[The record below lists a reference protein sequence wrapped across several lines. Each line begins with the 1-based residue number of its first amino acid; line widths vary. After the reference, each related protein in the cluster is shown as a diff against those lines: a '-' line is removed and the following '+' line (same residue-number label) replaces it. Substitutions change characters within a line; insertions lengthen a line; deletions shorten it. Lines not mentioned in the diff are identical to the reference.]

1 MTCLMYQTYR
11 SIKPYLF
18 AAFVAIVAAGALV
31 LHHTTTS
38 VVANHLFIS
47 EVSFA
52 NNDKQDWIELYNP
65 SLNSVSLKGYYLS
78 DDIEDPERFRIP
90 FDVIVPA
97 HGTALLY
104 GAKAENLP
112 LDAIKLNFS
121 LSNGES
127 VILTSPS
134 GKTQLDRIT
143 LVAPTAYKGQLS
155 IGHNLK
161 DSEVVEISYQPTPGH
176 LGGVTAR

>member
-1 MTCLMYQTYR
+1 MYQTYR

-18 AAFVAIVAAGALV
+18 TGFMAVTA
-31 LHHTTTS
+31 
-38 VVANHLFIS
+38 VVAFALHQTTVTAAANQLFIS

-78 DDIEDPERFRIP
+78 DDIDDPERFRIP

-97 HGTALLY
+97 HGTTLLY
-104 GAKAENLP
+104 GAKAENIP

-127 VILTSPS
+127 VMLTSPS

-143 LVAPTAYKGQLS
+143 LVAPTAYKGPFS

>member
-1 MTCLMYQTYR
+1 MYQTYR

-18 AAFVAIVAAGALV
+18 AVFVAIVAASAFALY
-31 LHHTTTS
+31 LATETQS
-38 VVANHLFIS
+38 ANHLFIS

-52 NNDKQDWIELYNP
+52 NNDKQDWVELYNP

-78 DDIEDPERFRIP
+78 DDIDDPERFRVP

-121 LSNGES
+121 FSNGES

-143 LVAPTAYKGQLS
+143 LVAPTAYKGQFS